1 MIVDKS
7 HSKKDII
14 FLFKK
19 HNVDI
24 QKEKTKGEIV
34 NKIDEYITD
43 FKYNDNIKNLTEL
56 KNYLK
61 SKSPKQRPTTDEKNI
76 IMFRSKKI
84 IKWAKN
90 DYILDGTYKNLN
102 EPYMDVME
110 IYKWGDLSSVR
121 RACKLYNKSPQK
133 INHIN
138 PIMTDEVKEQ
148 IKQNKIIKKTTE
160 YKMTI
165 RRTTEENPIIINFD

>member
-19 HNVDI
+19 HNVEI

-34 NKIDEYITD
+34 NEIDEYITD
-43 FKYNDNIKNLTEL
+43 FKYDDNIKNLTEL

-90 DYILDGTYKNLN
+90 DYIFDGTYKNIK

-110 IYKWGDLSSVR
+110 I
-121 RACKLYNKSPQK
+121 
-133 INHIN
+133 
-138 PIMTDEVKEQ
+138 
-148 IKQNKIIKKTTE
+148 
-160 YKMTI
+160 
-165 RRTTEENPIIINFD
+165 